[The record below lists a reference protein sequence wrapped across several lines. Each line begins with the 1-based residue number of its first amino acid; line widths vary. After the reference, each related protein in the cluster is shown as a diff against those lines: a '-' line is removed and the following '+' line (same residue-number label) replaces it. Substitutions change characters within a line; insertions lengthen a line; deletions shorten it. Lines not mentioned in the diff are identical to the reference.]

1 MKKYLSVAAVSL
13 VVLCTACQPSN
24 KSEKSENTE
33 HPMGRGSNRPRPSA
47 HTLYH
52 SYSHE
57 ARDCN
62 N

>member
-1 MKKYLSVAAVSL
+1 MKKAFYLMAAFL
-13 VVLCTACQPSN
+13 VVYMEKLN